1 MKTYKQ
7 QIRKQE
13 MKIYT
18 VDFEEIIKK
27 FHPYVE
33 QMRELDKFKSD
44 HYTDIDN
51 IKKEMDK
58 IISASKSGLILDE
71 SMKQQYTVKFREL
84 QVEGSS
90 KENLFRTE
98 AAEMQSRIM
107 EDNFNEISLII
118 DEYCKSRK
126 IDMVVS
132 RSQVVFVDKAYDLT
146 EYINDII
153 LEKGLAV

>member
-58 IISASKSGLILDE
+58 IKSK
-71 SMKQQYTVKFREL
+71 
-84 QVEGSS
+84 
-90 KENLFRTE
+90 
-98 AAEMQSRIM
+98 
-107 EDNFNEISLII
+107 
-118 DEYCKSRK
+118 
-126 IDMVVS
+126 
-132 RSQVVFVDKAYDLT
+132 
-146 EYINDII
+146 
-153 LEKGLAV
+153 